1 MVTTYM
7 TLLVLFVGPVGLGW
21 YLQGFE
27 SVSEERLAAL
37 TITSPYSAA
46 LSVPMHLYRGTG
58 NYSGDAVQ
66 LAPETLVPIA
76 ANLKL
81 PVWAI
86 FLALYPP
93 LCVVLFGMTYL
104 AFRVRWWRAGGT

>member
-1 MVTTYM
+1 M
-7 TLLVLFVGPVGLGW
+7 LVLFVGPVGLGW

-27 SVSEERLAAL
+27 SISEQRLASL

-46 LSVPMHLYRGTG
+46 LSVPMHLYKPAANWATD
-58 NYSGDAVQ
+58 SVDVAPATMVS
-66 LAPETLVPIA
+66 LAPGLR
-76 ANLKL
+76 L

-93 LCVVLFGMTYL
+93 LCLVFFGITYL
-104 AFRVRWWRAGGT
+104 AFRLRWWRAGGT

>member
-27 SVSEERLAAL
+27 TISEQQLA
-37 TITSPYSAA
+37 TFTVTSPYSAA
-46 LSVPMHLYRGTG
+46 LSVPMHLYRGSG
-58 NYSGDAVQ
+58 NYSGDSVQ
-66 LAPETLVPIA
+66 VAAATLVPITP
-76 ANLKL
+76 NLGL
-81 PVWAI
+81 PVWAL
-86 FLALYPP
+86 FLLIYPP
-93 LCVVLFGMTYL
+93 LCVLSYGVTYL